1 LYNIDKKGFLIG
13 IRSAIKRIM
22 FRKTYKL
29 GQVRQAVQDSSKE
42 FITLIAYVFAIR
54 KASIL
59 TLLYKGNLGDLQ
71 DS

>member
-1 LYNIDKKGFLIG
+1 MDKKGFLIG

-22 FRKTYKL
+22 SKKAYKL
-29 GQVRQAVQDSSKE
+29 SQVRQALQDSSRE
-42 FITLIAYVFAIR
+42 FITLIAYVSAIE
-54 KASIL
+54 KASIP